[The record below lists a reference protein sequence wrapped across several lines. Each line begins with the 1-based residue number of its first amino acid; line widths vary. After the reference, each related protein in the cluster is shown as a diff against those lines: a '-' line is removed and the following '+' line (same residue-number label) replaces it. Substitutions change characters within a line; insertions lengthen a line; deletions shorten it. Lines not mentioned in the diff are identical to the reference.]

1 MELAA
6 KSLDQAF
13 FAGRTVYIDEFDTFN
28 HSKRAMLAAML
39 PVADVTVSLCCDQ
52 APDQADDGV
61 FSGARRVANT
71 LKSMAAS
78 AGVPCK
84 EIRLTQDMRHKDA
97 PVLAE
102 LGLLLADPTYTRSRG
117 GPRRPG
123 YYLL

>member
-1 MELAA
+1 MDPGDRVELAA
-6 KSLDQAF
+6 KSLTRP

-78 AGVPCK
+78 AGC
-84 EIRLTQDMRHKDA
+84 
-97 PVLAE
+97 PVKKSA
-102 LGLLLADPTYTRSRG
+102 
-117 GPRRPG
+117 
-123 YYLL
+123 